1 MSLGTFIT
9 HVGMPN
15 STPVEQYLKVRG
27 LTDKYTV
34 ENHNVLP
41 SDGNPHGEVRVKL
54 AAKLPL
60 GAIPALQLADGTV
73 IDESNAIMAYLEA
86 AHPEG
91 CLEGTD
97 AKTIGINRS
106 WNDRIE
112 KSITEN
118 AFDAFRTGPG
128 KDLFVGRYPC
138 LEGAHET
145 FNLRLQHFL
154 KVIDP
159 LVPKEG
165 LLGGARP
172 NIADLRFVTA
182 FEFLTNKDFGNVA
195 GDGLE
200 NNKNVQALFK
210 RQQAFLAAL

>member
-9 HVGMPN
+9 QIGLPN

-34 ENHNVLP
+34 ENVVVLP
-41 SDGNPHGEVRVKL
+41 SDELPLGEVRTKL
-54 AAKLPL
+54 QERLPL

-73 IDESNAIMAYLEA
+73 IDESNAVMAYLEA

-91 CLEGTD
+91 RLEGTD
-97 AKTIGINRS
+97 AKTIALNRS

-118 AFDAFRTGPG
+118 GFDAFRCGPG
-128 KDLFVGRYPC
+128 KAIFVGRYPC
-138 LEGAHET
+138 LEGAQET
-145 FNLRLQHFL
+145 FSLRLQHFL

-182 FEFLTNKDFGNVA
+182 FEFLTNKDFGAIV

-200 NNKNVQALFK
+200 VNKNVNALFK